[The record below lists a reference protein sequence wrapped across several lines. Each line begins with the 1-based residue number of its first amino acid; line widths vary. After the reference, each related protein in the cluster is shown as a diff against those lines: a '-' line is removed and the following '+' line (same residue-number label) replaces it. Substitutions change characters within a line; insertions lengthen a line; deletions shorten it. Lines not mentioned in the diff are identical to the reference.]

1 MPEISDDEIKKEL
14 MTLNQTVYEK
24 FGYEMKYMRP
34 PKGEFSERTLNITES
49 LGFKTVMW
57 SFAYVDW
64 EENNQ
69 PPKDDAINKIISN
82 LHNGEVMLLHST
94 SKTNSE
100 VLGDVIDKARQ
111 EGFEFKS
118 LDEFR

>member
-1 MPEISDDEIKKEL
+1 
-14 MTLNQTVYEK
+14 
-24 FGYEMKYMRP
+24 MKYMRP
-34 PKGEFSERTLNITES
+34 PKGEFSERTLSITES

-64 EENNQ
+64 NEDSQPNQ
-69 PPKDDAINKIISN
+69 DEALNRILSN
-82 LHNGEVMLLHST
+82 LHNGEIMLLHAT

-100 VLGDVIDKARQ
+100 IMGQII
-111 EGFEFKS
+111 EGTQNQGFQFKS